1 MGSPLS
7 TAGII
12 ILITSAGGAFGAMI
26 KHSGVGRSVEAVAD
40 IVNVGYIL
48 LAWLLSSIM
57 KIAQGSG
64 TVAMITTSLM
74 MADIIGDGSALA
86 YHPMYI
92 FLAIGFG
99 SFTLSWMNDSA
110 FWVVGRPSGFT
121 EKETLK
127 TWTTLLAVTSVV
139 GVIQLI
145 VAARV
150 FPCAIK

>member
-1 MGSPLS
+1 
-7 TAGII
+7 
-12 ILITSAGGAFGAMI
+12 MI
-26 KHSGVGRSVEAVAD
+26 KHSGVGRSVEALAEAM
-40 IVNVGYIL
+40 NLNYIL

-74 MADIIGDGSALA
+74 MAEIVGDGSALP

-110 FWVVGRPSGFT
+110 FWVVGRLSGFT
-121 EKETLK
+121 EKETLL
-127 TWTTLLAVTSVV
+127 TWTKLLGAMSVA
-139 GVIQLI
+139 GIAQLLLVSSI
-145 VAARV
+145 
-150 FPCAIK
+150 FPCAIE